1 MNKALRSTGNKIM
14 IYIITLVIGVCFT
27 SLYLSYSKTKDNIL
41 YTTGDNLTARTKDSA
56 RAIEKEFYYRTE
68 QLNNIAS
75 LPEIKSMD
83 WAIQQPV
90 LLEEGE
96 KWNFDSMFILTAEG
110 YGYYAE
116 SSEIKD
122 QSQEDFFK
130 EVKQKGSLIT
140 EPYLKQVEKKSITTI
155 VTTIKNDSGDI
166 AGYLCG
172 TIKLDDIN
180 QLVQSIKIGESGYSF
195 LVNDSGK
202 LVAHNNMD
210 LVFNEVSFEKS
221 LNESE
226 DENSKNI
233 LNDVLSRINSNETN
247 VEELKLKDNDLYI
260 SYTQVKGTPWSIA
273 LVASSDEVLSGINK
287 IAVNQIIIAIIFT
300 VIGIII
306 SLFIRKFLSG
316 KVKEIEQYA
325 QELSDYNLSYRGKES
340 TKDDFGQV
348 IISLNSGIE
357 TLSSTIDEVRSN
369 SDEICK
375 SSENIDHKL
384 DEISSDLEKAAATT
398 EEISASMEQC
408 HASLQ
413 EVNEIT
419 EAIDVSARNSAE
431 KSKRS
436 MVLADSIEKE
446 AGTIHLETV
455 KSKENVQEIYN
466 KCRDKLNEALE
477 KISIVKNISTMS
489 DSILEISQETNLLS
503 LNASIEAARA
513 GEHGKGFAVV
523 AEEVRK
529 LSEESARAV
538 NTIQENI
545 DGTIN
550 AVKDLSTASTEL
562 LYVVEKDILNDYE
575 KLINVTLSYKNA
587 GTSVKEIAN
596 DFSNTSD
603 EVSNAMDKISMSI
616 NELTEA
622 VSVVTESSMTIA
634 ASMNGINTKK
644 DEIIESSKEN
654 KDKSLHLSELVNKFT
669 T

>member
-1 MNKALRSTGNKIM
+1 MNKLLKSTGNKIM
-14 IYIITLVIGVCFT
+14 IYIITLVIGICFIL
-27 SLYLSYSKTKDNIL
+27 SYLSYSRTKENIL
-41 YTTGDNLTARTKDSA
+41 TTTEENLIERTKDSST
-56 RAIEKEFYYRTE
+56 AIEREFHYITE
-68 QLNNIAS
+68 QLENIAL
-75 LPEIKSMD
+75 LPEITSMD

-140 EPYLKQVEKKSITTI
+140 EPYLKQVEKESITTI

-202 LVAHNNMD
+202 FVAHNNMD
-210 LVFNEVSFEKS
+210 LVFNEVSFESS
-221 LNESE
+221 LNESG
-226 DENSKNI
+226 DEKSKNV

-306 SLFIRKFLSG
+306 SLFIRKFLSA
-316 KVKEIEQYA
+316 KVREIEQYA
-325 QELSDYNLSYRGKES
+325 QELSKFNLSYRGKES

-384 DEISSDLEKAAATT
+384 DEISSDLEQAAATT

-413 EVNEIT
+413 EVSEIT

-654 KDKSLHLSELVNKFT
+654 KDKSLHLSEVVNKFT

>member
-1 MNKALRSTGNKIM
+1 M
-14 IYIITLVIGVCFT
+14 
-27 SLYLSYSKTKDNIL
+27 
-41 YTTGDNLTARTKDSA
+41 
-56 RAIEKEFYYRTE
+56 
-68 QLNNIAS
+68 
-75 LPEIKSMD
+75 
-83 WAIQQPV
+83 
-90 LLEEGE
+90 
-96 KWNFDSMFILTAEG
+96 
-110 YGYYAE
+110 
-116 SSEIKD
+116 
-122 QSQEDFFK
+122 
-130 EVKQKGSLIT
+130 IT
-140 EPYLKQVEKKSITTI
+140 EPYLKQVEKESITTI

-384 DEISSDLEKAAATT
+384 DEISSDLEQAAATT

-413 EVNEIT
+413 EVSEIT

-562 LYVVEKDILNDYE
+562 LHVVEKDILNDYE

-616 NELTEA
+616 NELTAA
-622 VSVVTESSMTIA
+622 VSVVTESSVTIVD
-634 ASMNGINTKK
+634 SMNGINTKK

-654 KDKSLHLSELVNKFT
+654 KDKSLHLSEVVNKFT